1 MKLPLLI
8 SVPHTG
14 LVVPEEVKGLC
25 VLNREQII
33 ADSDEGAADI
43 YAFQSVVTS
52 YITTNVA
59 RAIVDMNRS
68 EEDRGPD
75 GVVKVNTCY
84 GVPIYHEQPSE
95 DIVESLLEQ
104 YHRPYHRRLTEL
116 AKNVKCGLDCHTM
129 AAFGPPTATDTGIER
144 PHICLSNSGVTCPE
158 ALFKGLVTCFES
170 VFGEAPA
177 VNTPFKG
184 GYIIRKHAAE
194 LPWIQVELSRASFMS
209 KSQKYVKVLETIEL
223 FCKTIL

>member
-8 SVPHTG
+8 SVPHAG

-43 YAFQSVVTS
+43 YASESVVTS
-52 YITTNVA
+52 YVTTDVA
-59 RAIVDMNRS
+59 RAIVDVNRS

-84 GVPIYHEQPSE
+84 GIPIYREQPSE
-95 DIVESLLEQ
+95 DIVESLLEH
-104 YHRPYHRRLTEL
+104 YHRPYHRRLTKL

-129 AAFGPPTATDTGIER
+129 AAFGPPTAPDAGTER

-170 VFGEAPA
+170 VFGEVPA

-184 GYIIRKHAAE
+184 GYIIRTHAVE